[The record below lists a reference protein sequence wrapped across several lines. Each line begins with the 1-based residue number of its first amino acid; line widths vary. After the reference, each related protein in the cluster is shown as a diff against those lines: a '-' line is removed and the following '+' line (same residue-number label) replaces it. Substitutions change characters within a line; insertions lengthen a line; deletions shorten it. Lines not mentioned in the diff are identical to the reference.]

1 MRHGMT
7 KTDGVP
13 LLLLLLLLANLMMI
27 DSGAFW

>member
-13 LLLLLLLLANLMMI
+13 LLLLLLLANLMMI